1 MSQRP
6 TITPFY
12 HFTDPATAR
21 KIATVGFESAGVW
34 SHEGIVTIMDRPP
47 AAAGGA
53 VLRVGLPPEASA
65 AVLTYE
71 DPALTLGYRTFAV
84 PIVLLRH
91 AYIDI
96 VNEAAQSR
104 T

>member
-1 MSQRP
+1 MNHRP

-21 KIATVGFESAGVW
+21 TIAKVGFESAGVW

-47 AAAGGA
+47 ATAGGA
-53 VLRVGLPPEASA
+53 VLRVGLPPEATA
-65 AVLTYE
+65 AAMTYE
-71 DPALTLGYRTFAV
+71 DAAPTLGYRTFAV

-96 VNEAAQSR
+96 VNEGAQSR